1 MSGTLLLILNCD
13 KYILWVELIVLN
25 NDYLLWINQ
34 SQPKE
39 EIENI
44 RHALKRSKPYG
55 SGNWTTKI
63 ILQFGLETTV
73 RNPWR
78 PKKST

>member
-1 MSGTLLLILNCD
+1 M
-13 KYILWVELIVLN
+13 LN

-44 RHALKRSKPYG
+44 RYALKRNKPYG
-55 SGNWTTKI
+55 SEDWTTKMI
-63 ILQFGLETTV
+63 RQFGLETTI